1 MRNKLILTAAAAALA
16 VPAMAQVGA
25 DVGATT
31 DASVGAE
38 APASGTLDTV
48 QDTVGTATDTAQDTV
63 NTATDTATGVADQ
76 ATGATT
82 GATAATAADVQ
93 AGAEVRD
100 TDGNV
105 VGTIESVDANGAVI
119 ATGEARVQIP
129 VSSFAKDDKGLVI
142 AMTKAELEAAA
153 KAAAEPS

>member
-31 DASVGAE
+31 DATVGAE

-129 VSSFAKDDKGLVI
+129 VSSFAKSDKGLVI